1 MAIDMTR
8 EHLRTHYKRVQGF
21 IAKERRM
28 RIAVLG
34 KSPKLPEKLA
44 ECDDSLESLQVMG
57 EWIAALLPP
66 EAEQGT
72 LFEDQP
78 ARRFY

>member
-1 MAIDMTR
+1 MTR

-21 IAKERRM
+21 IARERRAQ
-28 RIAVLG
+28 RAPGIAVLG
-34 KSPKLPEKLA
+34 KSPKLA
-44 ECDDSLESLQVMG
+44 ECDDALESLRVMG
-57 EWIAALLPP
+57 AWIAVLLPP

>member
-1 MAIDMTR
+1 MTR

-21 IAKERRM
+21 IAKERRARM
-28 RIAVLG
+28 AVLG
-34 KSPKLPEKLA
+34 KSPLLPDKLA
-44 ECDDSLESLQVMG
+44 ESDAALESLQVMG
-57 EWIAALLPP
+57 AWIAALLPP
-66 EAEQGT
+66 EAEQGM